1 MLRTLF
7 MIGLMALVGLFVL
20 KIFFG
25 VFAGLLGVF
34 IVLALF
40 ALKVVIIGAIAYF
53 ILRIVSPGTA
63 RSLTDRFSGPSAS
76 V

>member
-25 VFAGLLGVF
+25 VFAGLLAVF
-34 IVLALF
+34 FILAAF
-40 ALKVVIIGAIAYF
+40 ALKVLIVGAIAYF
-53 ILRIVSPGTA
+53 IVRIVSPGTA
-63 RSLTDRFSGPSAS
+63 RSLTDRFSGPSS
-76 V
+76 GM